1 VLLGSIPYEIIG
13 TAKHRLWL
21 QLYNV
26 SMVNP
31 ISKAHPQS
39 ATSSHG
45 SPMPK
50 TEYEKSSRNIS
61 ENTKEFVGLTRGTL
75 DHLFSLNSVQFVKS
89 KHGILSMDKSRK
101 SFGGLSLTN
110 PEGEMIRSI
119 GRKNEITP
127 NITVPSPPKS
137 DGRESTKSKLSS
149 SSPCGEGGKPWGL
162 CNSVE
167 VVDRFLQQHQ
177 DGSWTQIQDEILV
190 LWLESLARSAGVSP
204 QNIDL
209 QLLSSSRSVIAALNA
224 AARRQENV
232 QNVQNARSAH
242 NTYADHSITSVFSAH
257 TDEDIRVRVVM
268 LLHLNDLLSPLLP
281 LVVSIDGTEVP
292 IGGRNHPTQR
302 LKNLRHLIFLPVISE
317 FTRKI
322 CSTVTSTCAPD
333 PEGEKDIGVH
343 KINLQGQG
351 RSPSPAFSPSPSHAP
366 TPLDAAAFSSY
377 SSFSTPGGGNIIQQ
391 MSPGVRVPVPFLQV
405 SSSSILNSLAQSTE
419 GSPSKPKVLPVPKAN
434 YTVMMDKI
442 EGDDMTGAGVGS
454 IPNYGTDV
462 LMLEVEEE
470 ASLAD
475 QILNYSD
482 EKRKLN
488 SFYDSNGS
496 ERKDF
501 LLRKYTD
508 LEDIDTDSGLD
519 VLCDNRITDIRWN
532 LRAGIQCSLLGQMM
546 KYFGV
551 ISEGLGVI
559 SLGGVSKIGNSNE
572 PKNDFTIE
580 NGWENK
586 IRSVCSKNI
595 LWVENLKTRTEDQKV
610 PFHIRTK
617 KSTKNTSN
625 LSPSRLFQILAI
637 AESHSG
643 DFFIKE
649 KCVKIKNGISQRN
662 IFTVFVIQALEQVF
676 RIYPFSYLFLLT
688 PSTIA

>member
-1 VLLGSIPYEIIG
+1 
-13 TAKHRLWL
+13 
-21 QLYNV
+21 V
-26 SMVNP
+26 SWVNP

-50 TEYEKSSRNIS
+50 TEYEKNFRNIS

-75 DHLFSLNSVQFVKS
+75 DHLFSLNSIQFVKS
-89 KHGILSMDKSRK
+89 KQGILSMDKSRK

-110 PEGEMIRSI
+110 PEGEMIRNI

-137 DGRESTKSKLSS
+137 DGRESAKSKLSS
-149 SSPCGEGGKPWGL
+149 PSPCCEGSKPWGL

-167 VVDRFLQQHQ
+167 LVDRFLQQHQ

-209 QLLSSSRSVIAALNA
+209 QLLSSSRNVIAALNA

-232 QNVQNARSAH
+232 QNAHSAH

-257 TDEDIRVRVVM
+257 TDEDIRVRVVI

-333 PEGEKDIGVH
+333 PDGEKDIGVH

-377 SSFSTPGGGNIIQQ
+377 SSFSTPGGGNIIPQ
-391 MSPGVRVPVPFLQV
+391 MSPGIRVPVPFLQV
-405 SSSSILNSLAQSTE
+405 SSSSVVNSLAQSTE
-419 GSPSKPKVLPVPKAN
+419 GSPSKPRVLPVPKAN
-434 YTVMMDKI
+434 YTVMTDKN
-442 EGDDMTGAGVGS
+442 EGDNMTDTGVGS
-454 IPNYGTDV
+454 IPSYGTDV

-475 QILNYSD
+475 QMLNYSD

-559 SLGGVSKIGNSNE
+559 SSGGVSKIGNSNE
-572 PKNDFTIE
+572 TKNDFTIE
-580 NGWENK
+580 NGWENTM
-586 IRSVCSKNI
+586 RSVCSKNI

-617 KSTKNTSN
+617 KCTKNTPN

-649 KCVKIKNGISQRN
+649 KCVKFKNGISQRN

-676 RIYPFSYLFLLT
+676 TLSNFFQICPFFS